1 MPNLRRSRL
10 ITVNCKLSE
19 SLIIFLNDDPIEIN
33 STRSVASII
42 YLAVVGVCVFII
54 QPGFVQGLVETLGL
68 SPEEAGYIASAEMW
82 GLAASTILLN
92 FIAHKYDWQKLT
104 FWFLL
109 VAVVGNLASIGQSDV
124 LTLGI
129 MRVITGLGL
138 GGMIS
143 LPFAMMGLTKNP
155 DRNFGFIV
163 VWVLIYGALGLFAI
177 PWALAV
183 IKLDGILLF
192 LAVFCGIGLLLIRF
206 LPKRADDHV
215 EQQQLSDHY
224 SPAVKASTLLAILLF
239 NTAIGIVWA
248 YIFLVGV
255 HGGLQEQSVANV
267 LTISQFLGVA
277 GALLA
282 AMLATTIGR
291 GIPLGIAM
299 VGCGAGVAWL
309 LFGYELPRVFRGGST
324 CLTLCGT
331 FAQPYLL
338 AVMASFAD
346 GGRMIVR
353 GVCLQMIGFAI
364 GPYVGANLLGA
375 EGPDMYHTVNLVGA
389 ILFVISWILILPA
402 LRKQKGEPTLSP
414 AHEES
419 EALAHGSH

>member
-1 MPNLRRSRL
+1 ML
-10 ITVNCKLSE
+10 KL
-19 SLIIFLNDDPIEIN
+19 LLNDGTIDIN

-54 QPGFVQGLVETLGL
+54 QPGFVQGLVQTLGL

-82 GLAASTILLN
+82 GLAATTILLN

-109 VAVVGNLASIGQSDV
+109 VAVVGNLASIGQSNV
-124 LTLGI
+124 FTLG
-129 MRVITGLGL
+129 VIRAFTGLGL

-163 VWVLIYGALGLFAI
+163 VWVLVYGALGMFAI
-177 PWALAV
+177 PLALDM
-183 IKLDGILLF
+183 IKLDGILVF
-192 LAVFCGIGLLLIRF
+192 LAVFCGVGLLLIRF

-215 EQQQLSDHY
+215 EQERLTDHF
-224 SPAVKASTLLAILLF
+224 SPVIKASTLLAILVF
-239 NTAIGIVWA
+239 NTAIGVVWA

-255 HGGLQEQSVANV
+255 NGGLAEQAVANV
-267 LTISQFLGVA
+267 LTLSQFLGVA
-277 GALLA
+277 GAFLA

-291 GIPLGIAM
+291 GIPLGVAM

-309 LFGYELPRVFRGGST
+309 LSDMTYLVYSVAIYLFNFMWNV
-324 CLTLCGT
+324 
-331 FAQPYLL
+331 AQPYLL

-346 GGRMIVR
+346 GGKMIVR

-364 GPYVGANLLGA
+364 GPYIGANLLGA
-375 EGPDMYHTVNLVGA
+375 EGPDMYQIVNLVGA
-389 ILFVISWILILPA
+389 ALFIVSWVLILPA
-402 LRKQKGEPTLSP
+402 VRKQKSEPTLSP

-419 EALAHGSH
+419 EGLAHGS

>member
-1 MPNLRRSRL
+1 MLKVL
-10 ITVNCKLSE
+10 
-19 SLIIFLNDDPIEIN
+19 LNDDTIDIN

-82 GLAASTILLN
+82 GLAATTILLN

-109 VAVVGNLASIGQSDV
+109 VAVVGNLASIGQSNV
-124 LTLGI
+124 FTLG
-129 MRVITGLGL
+129 VIRAFTGLGL

-163 VWVLIYGALGLFAI
+163 VWVLVYGALGLFAI
-177 PWALAV
+177 PLALDMV
-183 IKLDGILLF
+183 KLDGILVF
-192 LAVFCGIGLLLIRF
+192 LAVFCGFGLLLIRF

-215 EQQQLSDHY
+215 EQERLTDHF
-224 SPAVKASTLLAILLF
+224 SPVIKASTLLAILVF
-239 NTAIGIVWA
+239 NTAIGVVWA

-255 HGGLQEQSVANV
+255 NGGLAEQAVANV
-267 LTISQFLGVA
+267 LTVSQFLGVA
-277 GALLA
+277 GAFLA

-291 GIPLGIAM
+291 GIPLGVAM

-309 LFGYELPRVFRGGST
+309 LSDMTYLVYSVAIYLFNFMWNV
-324 CLTLCGT
+324 
-331 FAQPYLL
+331 AQPYLL

-364 GPYVGANLLGA
+364 GPYIGANLLGA
-375 EGPDMYHTVNLVGA
+375 EGPDMYQIVNLVA
-389 ILFVISWILILPA
+389 AVLFIVSWVLILPA
-402 LRKQKGEPTLSP
+402 VRKQKSEPILSP

-419 EALAHGSH
+419 EGLAHGS